1 MHSINGIDWND
12 IQSDRTT
19 KKSKW
24 MSALNNE
31 CISFGV
37 KQLNVSPSYRNLD
50 TEFRTKWEFWGHSFK
65 RQGDWTSWA
74 LATFRF

>member
-1 MHSINGIDWND
+1 
-12 IQSDRTT
+12 
-19 KKSKW
+19 